1 MKRHNSV
8 CQRASIVQTNWK
20 DHTRVPKPI
29 LHTPKH
35 ATLSRFI
42 LVVTC
47 TASVSPWPRI
57 VAVCTDSPKL
67 QDVIALS
74 LFCHHQ
80 HHVCFSV
87 FIPRKQFLLKCSL
100 VMCTD
105 ASSLCV
111 QVLSCESLVLFPG
124 GQHKHRKH
132 RDGIL
137 QPCSEG
143 TCSTCQEDEGTA
155 DSMCVY
161 LQTVYA
167 CIGNLLWYTESV
179 WVCFHSHMHL

>member
-1 MKRHNSV
+1 MSKGLNSSDQLKRSHS
-8 CQRASIVQTNWK
+8 CIEAHPS
-20 DHTRVPKPI
+20 HPKTCHSLLLYPGCHMHSQCVSLTSHCCC
-29 LHTPKH
+29 LHRLAKTSRCHRIISLLPPSTMFAFLYLSH
-35 ATLSRFI
+35 ESSFFWNAAQSCALTLY
-42 LVVTC
+42 C
-47 TASVSPWPRI
+47 
-57 VAVCTDSPKL
+57 CG
-67 QDVIALS
+67 Q
-74 LFCHHQ
+74 
-80 HHVCFSV
+80 
-87 FIPRKQFLLKCSL
+87 
-100 VMCTD
+100 
-105 ASSLCV
+105 CV

-167 CIGNLLWYTESV
+167 CIGNLLRYTESV
-179 WVCFHSHMHL
+179 WVCFHSHMQL